1 MKSLKARP
9 QGYKFMSQRHLRFKG
24 GKTPTQL
31 LRAEPQPLSK
41 AGCGCFQIFSLP
53 AKNPFSCSFPWPTHP
68 LQEHPTSFNA
78 RRQGVDFTAILPQ
91 SPARERSPGKP
102 PDPPG
107 CTSLAHQPC
116 ICLCWLQ
123 NYFQVSAPLWP
134 CLLAKGKQKGSSEL
148 PLRWGKVLLQMTS
161 KSPLQP

>member
-1 MKSLKARP
+1 
-9 QGYKFMSQRHLRFKG
+9 MSQRHLHFKG

-31 LRAEPQPLSK
+31 IRVEPQLLSK

-116 ICLCWLQ
+116 ITL
-123 NYFQVSAPLWP
+123 P
-134 CLLAKGKQKGSSEL
+134 LLAEKNTARCQQLSGHVSWTRRKQKGSSEL
-148 PLRWGKVLLQMTS
+148 PLRQGESFAPDDLQ
-161 KSPLQP
+161 KSPPTLTILWKLL